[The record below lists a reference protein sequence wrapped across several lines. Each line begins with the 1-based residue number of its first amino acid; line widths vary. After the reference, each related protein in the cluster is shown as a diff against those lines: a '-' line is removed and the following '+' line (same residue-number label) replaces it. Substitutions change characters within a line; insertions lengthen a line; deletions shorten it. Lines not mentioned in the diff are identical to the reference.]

1 MKTIQDFDY
10 FDRKDE
16 QNCCWN
22 GNHHHAQSLFHGPR
36 KFSTNWP
43 RWNGNDGIS
52 DMDEIEWAKGEIN
65 QNQDLQNCSCWRRP
79 LLDCAVYTENKPYSK
94 CARKERVDIFTKEIG
109 WTPPVLE
116 TNPKKICNK
125 KFNFPNQNDEC
136 IKALFNPLYIHN
148 WEFGRKQSC
157 TKNMYTSRFLHTSP
171 SPGPSKMVL
180 SWFLTRDWK

>member
-1 MKTIQDFDY
+1 MKLKEPKVKSIKT
-10 FDRKDE
+10 K
-16 QNCCWN
+16 
-22 GNHHHAQSLFHGPR
+22 
-36 KFSTNWP
+36 
-43 RWNGNDGIS
+43 IS
-52 DMDEIEWAKGEIN
+52 RTVHVEGD
-65 QNQDLQNCSCWRRP
+65 P
-79 LLDCAVYTENKPYSK
+79 LLDCAVYTKNKSCSK

-125 KFNFPNQNDEC
+125 KFNFPNQNNEC

-148 WEFGRKQSC
+148 WEFGRKPSC

-180 SWFLTRDWK
+180 FLIFDKRLEVSGQNYTLGEQRRASIDILINYWWKYHF